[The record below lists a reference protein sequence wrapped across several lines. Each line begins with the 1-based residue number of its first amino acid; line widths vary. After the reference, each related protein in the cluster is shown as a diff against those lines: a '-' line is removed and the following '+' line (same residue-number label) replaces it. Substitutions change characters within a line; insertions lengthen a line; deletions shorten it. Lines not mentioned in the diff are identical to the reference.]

1 MAAVGRDRRRGF
13 DNLWWAVEPS
23 SSTGEKRVDRWW
35 FARHRQWTT
44 RRQLTTQPI
53 PLTPSPPEL
62 SNIQNFRQQALG
74 PQKPFL
80 FARDTGSS
88 TNLLPAA
95 TKWFHQDGINGS
107 TKATPPWTLTPYMIQ
122 FQEWPFPYELVAPLP
137 KNQEALIAFRNWLL
151 SSKEPADQILASILE
166 PSIADLGRQ
175 TFFQLFAPFRLLIKA
190 LEFNHLQ
197 HHEHSEPVELYIAQ
211 SSLTE
216 LPTALQDDL
225 PTPELVRSAGKG
237 DVYSSSIWLGTEPTY
252 TPLHRDPNPNLFCQ
266 LCNTKLIR
274 LMPPAPGDRLFFEV
288 QRRIRQQGNSRIR
301 TVEMME
307 GKERE
312 ALHEAIWQPD
322 TLPEQLYEAELGPGD
337 SLFIPNGWWHS
348 VKSKGSQGHL
358 NGSVNWWFR

>member
-1 MAAVGRDRRRGF
+1 MHKSLCFTTQPRP
-13 DNLWWAVEPS
+13 WI
-23 SSTGEKRVDRWW
+23 
-35 FARHRQWTT
+35 RQLHKTT
-44 RRQLTTQPI
+44 RRQLTTRPI
-53 PLTPSPPEL
+53 PLAPSHPGL
-62 SNIQNFRQQALG
+62 SDIQTFRDQALG
-74 PQKPFL
+74 PQRPFL
-80 FARDTGSS
+80 FARVAGTSA
-88 TNLLPAA
+88 NLLPAA
-95 TKWFHQDGINGS
+95 TKWFHQDGISSS
-107 TKATPPWTLTPYMIQ
+107 TEAGAPWTLAPYMNR
-122 FQEWPFPYELVAPLP
+122 FQEWPFPYELVTPSLE
-137 KNQEALIAFRNWLL
+137 NQEALVAFRNWLL
-151 SSKEPADQILASILE
+151 SSKEPADRLLASILE
-166 PSIADLGRQ
+166 PSIADLGSQ
-175 TFFQLFAPFRLLIKA
+175 TFFQLFAPLRLLIKA
-190 LEFNHLQ
+190 LEFNHSQPRSQL
-197 HHEHSEPVELYIAQ
+197 EPVELYIAQ

-216 LPTALQDDL
+216 LPAALQDDL
-225 PTPELVRSAGKG
+225 PTPELVQRAGKG

-312 ALHEAIWQPD
+312 VLHDAIWQQDP
-322 TLPEQLYEAELGPGD
+322 LPEQLYEAELGPGD